1 MRTSVQSTDPLPE
14 ENHMRV
20 GANHKIAAAVAGA
33 AMVCGYA
40 VPAMA
45 ADGAANPAVNSSA
58 GVRVVQPGQSIQA
71 AIDAARP
78 ETTIVVAGG
87 VHHENLLVT
96 KPLTL
101 KGADGAVLMPAVTVT
116 PNVCTEDPDAP
127 AGNDV
132 GVCVLGALGPAPE
145 GQDVPSVLSPVR
157 NVVIEDIEVT
167 GFTSGIIALGTRGL
181 RIERVEVHHN
191 AEGIFTEDGDHTTLA
206 GNNVHDNAG
215 PGFNV
220 RGSTQVRLADNSAA
234 ANRGEGM
241 LVLNSHG
248 GAITGN
254 TLEGN
259 CAGITVVDS
268 VEPGFAGD
276 LRMADNLVR
285 ANNLFCV
292 GDDEGRPS
300 ESGIGIGLLGT
311 SQVLLQHNTITANV
325 GDVDP
330 ESGQPAAFGG
340 AGLVL
345 IDGALAGGAA
355 ATDNRIARNTI
366 RDNLPLDVL
375 TDGSGSGNVFVAN
388 DCVAANLPGICG

>member
-20 GANHKIAAAVAGA
+20 GANHKIAAVAAGA

-45 ADGAANPAVNSSA
+45 ADGPADTAVSASA
-58 GVRVVQPGQSIQA
+58 GVRVVQPGQLIQA

-78 ETTIVVAGG
+78 QTTIVVAGG

-96 KPLTL
+96 KPLVL
-101 KGADGAVLMPAVTVT
+101 KGADGAVLMPAATVA

-132 GVCVLGALGPAPE
+132 GVCVLGALGPVPE
-145 GQDVPSVLSPVR
+145 GQDMPSVLSPVR

-167 GFTSGIIALGTRGL
+167 GFTSGIVALGTRGL

-191 AEGIFTEDGDHTTLA
+191 AEAIFTEFGDHTTLV

-220 RGSTQVRLADNSAA
+220 RGSTQVRLAGNSAA
-234 ANRGEGM
+234 ANQGEGM

-248 GAITGN
+248 GSITSN
-254 TLEGN
+254 TLAGN
-259 CAGITVVDS
+259 CAGLTVVDTA
-268 VEPGFAGD
+268 EPGFAGD
-276 LRMADNLVR
+276 LRIAANAMR
-285 ANNLFCV
+285 ANNLYCA

-311 SQVLLQHNTITANV
+311 SRVLVERNTITGNV
-325 GDVDP
+325 GAADP
-330 ESGQPAAFGG
+330 ESGQPAFFGG
-340 AGLVL
+340 AGLAL
-345 IDGALAGGAA
+345 IDGALVGGAA
-355 ATDNRIARNTI
+355 PTDNRISQNII
-366 RDNLPLDVL
+366 RDNQPLDVL
-375 TDGSGSGNVFVAN
+375 TDGSGSGNAFSAN
-388 DCVAANLPGICG
+388 DCVVANLPAICG